1 MYPKGDIRKDFEYVL
16 AGHCAPTLLSQKCA
30 SLVSLSRQ
38 CFPDLSFLAS
48 YQSFL
53 RSCGISCRLLCRCEK
68 RVLLFLYREDQLCRQ
83 LSLKSSRRLLS
94 SWGYPETVDPAA
106 LLSYLEGRFSESCS
120 FPHEIG
126 LFLGYPPADV
136 EAFILHGGT
145 NCRLCGYWKVYSDVE
160 SARRVFAR
168 YDRCRTYLISR
179 LKEGTPLREL
189 LPAA

>member
-94 SWGYPETVDPAA
+94 SFGYPETMERI
-106 LLSYLEGRFSESCS
+106 SFFSKPSS
-120 FPHEIG
+120 F
-126 LFLGYPPADV
+126 
-136 EAFILHGGT
+136 
-145 NCRLCGYWKVYSDVE
+145 
-160 SARRVFAR
+160 
-168 YDRCRTYLISR
+168 ISSMKPFR
-179 LKEGTPLREL
+179 S
-189 LPAA
+189 